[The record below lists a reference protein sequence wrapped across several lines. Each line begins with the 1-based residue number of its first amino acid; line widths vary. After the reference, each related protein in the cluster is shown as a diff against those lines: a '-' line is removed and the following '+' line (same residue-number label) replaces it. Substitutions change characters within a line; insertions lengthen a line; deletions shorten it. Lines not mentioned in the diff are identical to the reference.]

1 MKELNEAKTWL
12 FGAKAVFNSKLKE
25 TERFTVVVAMC
36 VHAVIRANDA
46 LTTKFLK
53 KKAFRHDEAPEL
65 FMELV
70 RKRIISNEDRG
81 LRDEILG
88 PAVQIKSGVD
98 YRGQRV
104 NNLKAAEWIAS
115 AEKFL
120 KVTEK
125 YLK

>member
-1 MKELNEAKTWL
+1 MKETDEAKAWIL
-12 FGAKAVFNSKLKE
+12 GARAVFDSELKNA
-25 TERFTVVVAMC
+25 ERFTVVVAMC

-70 RKRIISNEDRG
+70 RKKIISNDDKR
-81 LRDEILG
+81 LRDEVLG

-98 YRGQRV
+98 YRGQKIDD
-104 NNLKAAEWIAS
+104 LKATEWITS
-115 AEKFL
+115 AENFL
-120 KVTEK
+120 KTAEK
-125 YLK
+125 YLT

>member
-1 MKELNEAKTWL
+1 MKELNEAKAWI
-12 FGAKAVFNSKLKE
+12 FGAKSVFNYKLKG
-25 TERFTVVVAMC
+25 TDRFTVVVAMC

-53 KKAFRHDEAPEL
+53 KKAFRHDEAPKL

-70 RKRIISNEDRG
+70 RKKIISREDKR
-81 LRDEILG
+81 LRDDILE
-88 PAVQIKSGVD
+88 PAIQIKSGVD
-98 YRGQRV
+98 YRGQKV

-120 KVTEK
+120 KVAEK

>member
-1 MKELNEAKTWL
+1 MKELNESKAWI
-12 FGAKAVFNSKLKE
+12 FGDKSIFNSKLKE

-53 KKAFRHDEAPEL
+53 KKAFRHDEAPDL

-70 RKRIISNEDRG
+70 RKRIISDKDKR
-81 LRDEILG
+81 LRDEVLG

-104 NNLKAAEWIAS
+104 NDLKAAEWIS
-115 AEKFL
+115 LAEKFL
-120 KVTEK
+120 TIAEK